1 MFVEMMKEVE
11 GWGRDCYEGLTVS
24 PGAEEVQYEMMQ
36 LVRVWCVCWKGVL
49 CLGNSACCFLPQH
62 LFFLIN
68 SSILVFIAMHPCYP
82 SLYPVASRHIFI

>member
-36 LVRVWCVCWKGVL
+36 LVRVWCVCWKGAL
-49 CLGNSACCFLPQH
+49 FWGYSACCFLPQH
-62 LFFLIN
+62 SFCSIN
-68 SSILVFIAMHPCYP
+68 STILVFVVTHQCYP
-82 SLYPVASRHIFI
+82 SLYPIVFSHIFI

>member
-36 LVRVWCVCWKGVL
+36 LVRVCCVCWRVCGGKRGENRAG
-49 CLGNSACCFLPQH
+49 CLLQ
-62 LFFLIN
+62 LL
-68 SSILVFIAMHPCYP
+68 
-82 SLYPVASRHIFI
+82 SLGLLGYLGY

>member
-36 LVRVWCVCWKGVL
+36 LVRVWCVCWRQL
-49 CLGNSACCFLPQH
+49 A
-62 LFFLIN
+62 
-68 SSILVFIAMHPCYP
+68 A
-82 SLYPVASRHIFI
+82 